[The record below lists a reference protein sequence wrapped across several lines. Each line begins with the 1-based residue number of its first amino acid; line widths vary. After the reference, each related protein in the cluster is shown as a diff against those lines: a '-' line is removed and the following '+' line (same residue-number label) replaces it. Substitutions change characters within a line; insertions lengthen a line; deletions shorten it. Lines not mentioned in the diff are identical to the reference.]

1 MSDPYKILG
10 ISRDATDDEVK
21 KAYRQLSRK
30 YHPDANV
37 NNPNKDKAEEMFK
50 LVQQAYQQVM
60 YERQH
65 PYSSAGQGSWSRPG
79 SQSAG
84 RPSGSSGTSSG
95 QTWQDENGTT
105 YTYYG
110 NFEDFSDFWTEF
122 FSSYGFGTQGAS
134 QDNSEEAIHLRAA
147 ASYINHGMF
156 QEALNVLS
164 AMEERSAQ
172 WYYYSAAAN
181 SGIGNDAVA
190 LEHAQRAAS
199 MEPNNPNYQ
208 SMLQQLQSGNRWYTS
223 RSQTYGGP
231 VSAGGQCMRV
241 CAAYLC
247 INALCNICCCGGGS
261 RGC

>member
-110 NFEDFSDFWTEF
+110 NFENFSDFWTEF